1 MGRTGYMFAW
11 QKYGVKPDIMT
22 CAKALG
28 AGVPVGAFA
37 LTDRVAE
44 HSLVPGDHGTT
55 YGGNPLVC
63 AAVDKTLD
71 MMEKRH
77 ITDHVKE
84 LTPYFEKALDGLV
97 AKYDFMTGRRGMGLM
112 QGIVID
118 ARIPVGSIVTKALEA
133 GLIVLSAGGNVLR
146 LLPPLVIEKEDIDHM
161 VEILTGVCD
170 IIS

>member
-1 MGRTGYMFAW
+1 
-11 QKYGVKPDIMT
+11 
-22 CAKALG
+22 
-28 AGVPVGAFA
+28 
-37 LTDRVAE
+37 
-44 HSLVPGDHGTT
+44 
-55 YGGNPLVC
+55 
-63 AAVDKTLD
+63 

-133 GLIVLSAGGNVLR
+133 GSVMEMRSWIFSGRKKVLWGR
-146 LLPPLVIEKEDIDHM
+146 M
-161 VEILTGVCD
+161 
-170 IIS
+170 

>member
-1 MGRTGYMFAW
+1 M
-11 QKYGVKPDIMT
+11 K
-22 CAKALG
+22 
-28 AGVPVGAFA
+28 
-37 LTDRVAE
+37 
-44 HSLVPGDHGTT
+44 
-55 YGGNPLVC
+55 
-63 AAVDKTLD
+63 
-71 MMEKRH
+71 
-77 ITDHVKE
+77 
-84 LTPYFEKALDGLV
+84 KALDGLV